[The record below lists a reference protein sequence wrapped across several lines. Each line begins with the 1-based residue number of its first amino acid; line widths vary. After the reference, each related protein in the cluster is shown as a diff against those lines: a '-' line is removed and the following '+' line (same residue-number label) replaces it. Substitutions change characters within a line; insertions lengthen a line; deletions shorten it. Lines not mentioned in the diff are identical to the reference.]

1 MIMYIIDIGGVKD
14 NLSEE
19 DLVTAEDIVLHRDL
33 IRGFTLNRAIINRY
47 CEFLRI
53 VVGKYVVVEIFEYE
67 VPANLE
73 SKEYENLALSF
84 YKELVEEGMSM
95 YAATCPELIN
105 YPVGNNDFIIATDSM
120 LEYSCELS
128 QYEDI
133 LYEYAVLTDKAFDYL
148 KPLKDDYILKW
159 FCEFIL
165 KGIIDRL
172 YDLFDTETGNY
183 AVDPYGVLKWYI
195 VKLKFIF

>member
-1 MIMYIIDIGGVKD
+1 MIMYIIDVGGVKD

-33 IRGFTLNRAIINRY
+33 IRGYTLNRAIINRY

-53 VVGKYVVVEIFEYE
+53 VIGKYVVIEIFEYE
-67 VPANLE
+67 VPNNLE
-73 SKEYENLALSF
+73 DKEYENLALSF

-105 YPVGNNDFIIATDSM
+105 YPIGHNDFIIATDSM

-133 LYEYAVLTDKAFDYL
+133 LYEYAFLTDEAFSYL

-165 KGIIDRL
+165 KGIPDRL

-183 AVDPYGVLKWYI
+183 DVDPYGVLKWYI